1 VTATGSVRQL
11 AKTSVSRLADISG
24 TKNVPVLDNLAVLAN
39 AEDIDAGVLMIT
51 GPNLVTVQNHIVA
64 LGKFGSSDMCMGGGW
79 AAPGALIVD

>member
-24 TKNVPVLDNLAVLAN
+24 KKNVPVLDNLAVLAN

-64 LGKFGSSDMCMGGGW
+64 LGKFGSSDMCMGGAGQHP
-79 AAPGALIVD
+79 AR